1 MIKFIIKKAIKNYTN
16 TADPKIRTAYGKLA
30 GIIGIL
36 TNSILAVSKFI
47 VGLITG
53 SLAISADGFNNLS
66 DASSSIMTL
75 IGFKLASKP
84 EDKEHPYGHARMEYL
99 TALVISFVILII
111 GGNFFRLSIS
121 KIFNP
126 VNIHYTVA
134 AIAILIISILVKL
147 WQATF
152 YKTASK
158 AINSSALKAAAVDS
172 RNDAL
177 ATFFLLIGIA
187 INKVTGLNIDGF
199 LGMLIAVIIIISG
212 ISLIKETGN
221 IILGK
226 APDPCLVLAIKE
238 KILSYDGIY
247 GIHDMV
253 MHDYGPGRIFVTVH
267 IEIDSKE
274 DIMYSH
280 ELIDRIE
287 HEVSEKFKIN
297 LVAHMDPIAVDDPL
311 ISLFKEQISDICELI
326 DGIESFH
333 DLRAVN
339 GKNRINII
347 FDVICNHDCKYSD
360 DEIKNI
366 FNIELNNRKHFI
378 KTQMAENNLDF
389 NDNVTINTVIT
400 VDSGFPNL
408 C

>member
-1 MIKFIIKKAIKNYTN
+1 
-16 TADPKIRTAYGKLA
+16 
-30 GIIGIL
+30 
-36 TNSILAVSKFI
+36 
-47 VGLITG
+47 
-53 SLAISADGFNNLS
+53 
-66 DASSSIMTL
+66 
-75 IGFKLASKP
+75 
-84 EDKEHPYGHARMEYL
+84 
-99 TALVISFVILII
+99 
-111 GGNFFRLSIS
+111 
-121 KIFNP
+121 
-126 VNIHYTVA
+126 
-134 AIAILIISILVKL
+134 
-147 WQATF
+147 
-152 YKTASK
+152 
-158 AINSSALKAAAVDS
+158 
-172 RNDAL
+172 
-177 ATFFLLIGIA
+177 
-187 INKVTGLNIDGF
+187 
-199 LGMLIAVIIIISG
+199 
-212 ISLIKETGN
+212 
-221 IILGK
+221 
-226 APDPCLVLAIKE
+226 
-238 KILSYDGIY
+238 
-247 GIHDMV
+247 

>member
-1 MIKFIIKKAIKNYTN
+1 
-16 TADPKIRTAYGKLA
+16 
-30 GIIGIL
+30 
-36 TNSILAVSKFI
+36 
-47 VGLITG
+47 
-53 SLAISADGFNNLS
+53 
-66 DASSSIMTL
+66 
-75 IGFKLASKP
+75 
-84 EDKEHPYGHARMEYL
+84 
-99 TALVISFVILII
+99 
-111 GGNFFRLSIS
+111 
-121 KIFNP
+121 
-126 VNIHYTVA
+126 
-134 AIAILIISILVKL
+134 
-147 WQATF
+147 
-152 YKTASK
+152 
-158 AINSSALKAAAVDS
+158 
-172 RNDAL
+172 
-177 ATFFLLIGIA
+177 
-187 INKVTGLNIDGF
+187 
-199 LGMLIAVIIIISG
+199 MLIAVIIIISG